1 MHVHMHTHVH
11 ACTCMHTQSF
21 LFFLKTEREEKGG
34 KRGEGQHKANG
45 LQLAPA
51 PEQIVRVLAEHSDP
65 VALHSVAVR

>member
-1 MHVHMHTHVH
+1 MYMLHTHAHTYMH
-11 ACTCMHTQSF
+11 AHTQSF

-34 KRGEGQHKANG
+34 KRGEGQHTANG

-51 PEQIVRVLAEHSDP
+51 PEQIVHVLAGHSDP